1 MKTISECVA
10 EIITNSPFLEEAL
23 AQDIINLSSLSRKL
37 QPKIEEKLK
46 KKVQTGAVVMAL
58 KRLSPTLSPTLGNQI
73 PDIIKGLGEI
83 IVRSNLCD
91 FTYKNSR
98 SLMDK
103 NTKLMSLIDRNQDSF
118 FALSQGVYETMF
130 IVSESY
136 VPEVEGIFAGE
147 DLLLKTTDLSAV
159 TIKLPKENINIS
171 GVYYYILKQIAWEG
185 IAIKEIVSTTNEF
198 TLIIDDQYIDQTFSI
213 LKNLEAY

>member
-1 MKTISECVA
+1 MKTISECVT
-10 EIITNSPFLEEAL
+10 EIVTNSPFLEEAL

-37 QPKIEEKLK
+37 QPQIEEKLK

-58 KRLSPTLSPTLGNQI
+58 KRLSPSLSPTLGNQI
-73 PDIIKGLGEI
+73 PEVIRRLGEI
-83 IVRSNLCD
+83 IVRSNLVD

-98 SLMDK
+98 SLMPK
-103 NTKLMSLIDRNQDSF
+103 NQELMTLINKNQDSF

-136 VPEVEGIFAGE
+136 VEEVERIFEGE
-147 DLLLKTTDLSAV
+147 DLLLKTTNLSAV
-159 TIKLPKENINIS
+159 TIKLPEENIEIS
-171 GVYYYILKQIAWEG
+171 GVYYYILKHIAWEG

-198 TLIIDDQYIDQTFSI
+198 TLIIYDKYIDQTFSI
-213 LKNLEAY
+213 LKNLEAH